1 MLTRIYLS
9 LALLSATSLWAQVA
23 SPIQSAPETTGDD
36 QMATPPPVNSNPSP
50 TAVGSE
56 MRSNYLRGGLVL
68 SGSYVDNMYAGQGT
82 NTVGEGIYSV
92 LPTISA
98 DQTTSRRHLIFAY
111 RPGFTFYEPTSSLN
125 EVDHNANVDFQYRL
139 TPHGT
144 LGLNDTFQKSSTT
157 YGLSDST
164 GAATSGSSQPVA
176 PGVLAPFA
184 QRLTNNANGQ
194 FSLQIAPAAMVGV
207 SGSTMLLHYPN
218 PSQTSGLYDYD
229 ERGASGF
236 YNRRISLGQYAGVN
250 YAYSLILSYPQNGQS
265 NTEMHNLYA
274 FYTIYPKHEFSISAS
289 GGVQHYSATQTSLP
303 ESRAWEPM
311 IMASVRWQGLHTN
324 LSANY
329 SRQVTGGGGLLGAFT
344 STNVS
349 GYARWQ
355 MARTWTASASA
366 NYAVNR
372 SVTPLLLS
380 EAQNGHSIAG
390 FATVEHAFSDQVSL
404 LFEYDRVHQ
413 SYEGI
418 ASLASDPNSNRELI
432 SLVWQFTRPLGR

>member
-1 MLTRIYLS
+1 
-9 LALLSATSLWAQVA
+9 
-23 SPIQSAPETTGDD
+23 
-36 QMATPPPVNSNPSP
+36 PSP

-56 MRSNYLRGGLVL
+56 IRSNYLRGGLVL

-265 NTEMHNLYA
+265 NTEMHNLYCSD
-274 FYTIYPKHEFSISAS
+274 HSADRK
-289 GGVQHYSATQTSLP
+289 
-303 ESRAWEPM
+303 ESESTRSSRP
-311 IMASVRWQGLHTN
+311 HTDRGKYGDCR
-324 LSANY
+324 S
-329 SRQVTGGGGLLGAFT
+329 
-344 STNVS
+344 
-349 GYARWQ
+349 Q
-355 MARTWTASASA
+355 M
-366 NYAVNR
+366 
-372 SVTPLLLS
+372 P
-380 EAQNGHSIAG
+380 
-390 FATVEHAFSDQVSL
+390 
-404 LFEYDRVHQ
+404 RVHR
-413 SYEGI
+413 SRKDLTFERGWDSAA
-418 ASLASDPNSNRELI
+418 ASCS
-432 SLVWQFTRPLGR
+432 